1 VQLDQPEH
9 PPISA
14 FNFWD
19 AFAAELD
26 QWAKAG
32 LNATFWW
39 RDDDTTAPSA
49 SLERLLGLSA
59 QNRVPF
65 ALAVVPAVLSPDL
78 APCLWGHKQV
88 TVVQHGFAHVNHAPL
103 GRGLGAWE
111 LGLHRPKSRVLA
123 ELEQGLTRLSSAFG
137 EQFLPVVAAPWNN
150 IDPRLFPDLVHLGY
164 SGVSASGV
172 RSVSEPV
179 VGLHLCNIHCDVLKW
194 KKDQGFFRGEQKIYR
209 ELIAHLHQRRE
220 VGSDIAEP
228 TGLVTH
234 HLDFDEPAWRFF
246 ARFTATVQ
254 AHPAARWLSPRE
266 VFPARVPGQGVR
278 T

>member
-1 VQLDQPEH
+1 MRPRYRNQPTQDEIENAVQLDQPEH
-9 PPISA
+9 PPIDG
-14 FNFWD
+14 FDFWD

-26 QWAKAG
+26 QWARAG

-59 QNRVPF
+59 QNQVPF
-65 ALAVVPAVLSPDL
+65 ALA
-78 APCLWGHKQV
+78 
-88 TVVQHGFAHVNHAPL
+88 VVQHGFAHVNHAPL

-111 LGLHRPKSRVLA
+111 LGLHRPRNRVLA

-150 IDPRLFPDLVHLGY
+150 IDPRLFPDLVQLGY

-220 VGSDIAEP
+220 VASDIAEP
-228 TGLVTH
+228 TGLLTH

-246 ARFTATVQ
+246 SRFTATIQ
-254 AHPAARWLSPRE
+254 AHPAARWLSPGE
-266 VFPARVPGQGVR
+266 VFPDHVPGQGAR